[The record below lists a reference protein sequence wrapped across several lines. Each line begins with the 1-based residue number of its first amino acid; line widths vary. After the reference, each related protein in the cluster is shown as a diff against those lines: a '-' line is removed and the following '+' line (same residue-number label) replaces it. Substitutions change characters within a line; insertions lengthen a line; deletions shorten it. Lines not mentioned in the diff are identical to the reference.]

1 MKAKK
6 DYLDL
11 IGKPFLDINLKLSVL
26 RVIFLSY
33 LNIYFINLLI
43 KSI

>member
-11 IGKPFLDINLKLSVL
+11 IGKPFLDINLKWLVL

-33 LNIYFINLLI
+33 LNIYVNTLI